1 MQTKIYVLV
10 AYVGLQERDEAGT
23 VGEGPHMKGF
33 VSQGQWE
40 AWNGLGA
47 WEVHLCRYLALP
59 RPFRPLRWVT
69 GWGGQSVPHL
79 ATGW

>member
-1 MQTKIYVLV
+1 MHTKIYVLV

-40 AWNGLGA
+40 AWSCVGLRRYISVYS
-47 WEVHLCRYLALP
+47 WHYQSHLD
-59 RPFRPLRWVT
+59 F
-69 GWGGQSVPHL
+69 
-79 ATGW
+79 